1 ITGVVVSD
9 YSDHNIPAGLLVM
22 QDNRRLSQLRGIAL
36 PLGNDAATYLPGD
49 SLIIKVAGAV
59 LKKVNGILQLTGVK
73 NSDITKVSSG
83 NPIVIPIV
91 KSNTVLANP
100 DAFESTLL
108 SIARVGFN
116 ASYPAG
122 TTYAGDKTINDG
134 FGNLILHTE
143 TTASFANNAIPFLA
157 NFTGIVFRKD
167 STAQL
172 WPRKLSDITILSATP
187 PKIAPV
193 IITGYLVDPNGSDA
207 NYEYIQLMATKNIN
221 FATTNFSVVTTNNA
235 GASTPTG
242 FPANGW
248 ATGDLRT
255 YKINLT
261 SGVVQRGQYFYVGAN
276 KNIWGAGST

>member
-1 ITGVVVSD
+1 MNRRTIFPFLLLALSFLYGCKRDIYPGDYPGGKISPYISIFDIRDLYKGNDVTLSVENMFGSDRITGVVVSD

-143 TTASFANNAIPFLA
+143 T
-157 NFTGIVFRKD
+157 
-167 STAQL
+167 
-172 WPRKLSDITILSATP
+172 
-187 PKIAPV
+187 
-193 IITGYLVDPNGSDA
+193 
-207 NYEYIQLMATKNIN
+207 
-221 FATTNFSVVTTNNA
+221 
-235 GASTPTG
+235 
-242 FPANGW
+242 
-248 ATGDLRT
+248 
-255 YKINLT
+255 
-261 SGVVQRGQYFYVGAN
+261 
-276 KNIWGAGST
+276 